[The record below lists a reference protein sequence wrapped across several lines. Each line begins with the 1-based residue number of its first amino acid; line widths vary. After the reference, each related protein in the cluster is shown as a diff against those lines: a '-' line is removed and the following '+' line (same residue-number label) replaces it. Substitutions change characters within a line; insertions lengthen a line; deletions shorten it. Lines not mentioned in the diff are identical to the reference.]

1 MGGHVRQ
8 NEIHGWKAYGIII
21 PVGMIL
27 FGVWQ
32 MELWHASEDSQ
43 AIAPQDLTHEE
54 LPTEQI
60 RKRYGLRQI
69 LSTEEGQRA
78 TELPEGIYG
87 FTNCGHIPYPEQNP
101 LLYRQ
106 SAKGGANLFEVQK
119 RQDGTLYLVG
129 YASQDHAEQFT
140 DGGKNVSV
148 SVSTHPS
155 EDSYTLLEI
164 PLSRTTGCEM
174 SQTHQLTLQLS

>member
-1 MGGHVRQ
+1 MEQ
-8 NEIHGWKAYGIII
+8 NEIHGWKAYALPIILGL
-21 PVGMIL
+21 VL

-32 MELWHASEDSQ
+32 MELWHPSEGTTS
-43 AIAPQDLTHEE
+43 IAPQDLTHEDD
-54 LPTEQI
+54 PTEHI
-60 RKRYGLRQI
+60 RKRYGLRPI

-78 TELPEGIYG
+78 TDLPEGIYG
-87 FTNCGHIPYPEQNP
+87 FTNCSHIPYPEQNP

-119 RQDGTLYLVG
+119 RQDGILYLVG

-140 DGGKNVSV
+140 DEAKNVGMSV
-148 SVSTHPS
+148 SPHPS
-155 EDSYTLLEI
+155 EVSFTLLEI

-174 SQTHQLTLQLS
+174 PKRHQLIVQLQ